1 MRWVS
6 HGVCLVLQI
15 FSEFRHESRTRVNFL
30 RAYQAGRGLASFQAS
45 RQDET
50 AQASL
55 PSFGWLTM
63 TAGVLQSA
71 IVTTHTSLNSG
82 LKVLS
87 RRGVFSTFLEL
98 YKEWCCSRH
107 TIPSP
112 VWSTYYGKIHFI
124 VTIILQNSL
133 TCEIT
138 APFRFRKIKP
148 RHMMISV
155 ASPSERR
162 SHVSGKECFS
172 SH

>member
-1 MRWVS
+1 M
-6 HGVCLVLQI
+6 HMGKMKLLK
-15 FSEFRHESRTRVNFL
+15 
-30 RAYQAGRGLASFQAS
+30 
-45 RQDET
+45 
-50 AQASL
+50 L
-55 PSFGWLTM
+55 PFHPLGWLTM
-63 TAGVLQSA
+63 TAGVLQSVT
-71 IVTTHTSLNSG
+71 VTTHTSPNSG

-162 SHVSGKECFS
+162 SHVSGKQCFS
-172 SH
+172 SHWQLLCSIHHPLFPPTGCLKK